1 METYDMVN
9 KKLKNVGE
17 GTASSDA
24 ITKHQLD
31 TAMIDKHDNNQNIDL
46 ENTYNVINSKK
57 RTKTQLDRN
66 KPSIV
71 SYDEVRDN
79 FLSRREALAMDS
91 FINMDGHT
99 IQHLPLPVI
108 SHQVTNKQYVDSAL
122 SVLLSLKMLQDKFFT
137 S

>member
-46 ENTYNVINSKK
+46 KNTYNVINSKK

-91 FINMDGHT
+91 FINMDG
-99 IQHLPLPVI
+99 IQFSICHY
-108 SHQVTNKQYVDSAL
+108 Q
-122 SVLLSLKMLQDKFFT
+122 
-137 S
+137 

>member
-1 METYDMVN
+1 MVN
-9 KKLKNVGE
+9 KKLNNVGE

-46 ENTYNVINSKK
+46 KNTYNVINSKK

-79 FLSRREALAMDS
+79 F
-91 FINMDGHT
+91 FIKKRGSCNGFLYKYGWT
-99 IQHLPLPVI
+99 Y
-108 SHQVTNKQYVDSAL
+108 NSA
-122 SVLLSLKMLQDKFFT
+122 SATT
-137 S
+137 SNQSSSDQQAVC